1 MKPIKF
7 KTRTALETKRIA
19 RQLGRQ
25 LNPGDV
31 VALRGPL
38 GAGKTTFAKG
48 LAKGLGVRSE
58 RQVSSPTFVLIHEYA
73 ARFPVYHLD
82 WYRLERVEG
91 SDRQLAAECF
101 EGNGV
106 TLVEW
111 PDRGENLLPEDH
123 IEVRLQH
130 RKPAGRVI
138 EIRAFGER
146 FKGFFG

>member
-7 KTRTALETKRIA
+7 KTRSAIETKKIA
-19 RQLGRQ
+19 RQLGRR

-82 WYRLERVEG
+82 WYRLEHVEG
-91 SDRQLAAECF
+91 SDRQMAAECF
-101 EGNGV
+101 EGKGV

-111 PDRGENLLPEDH
+111 PDRGENLLPDDR

-130 RKPAGRVI
+130 MKPSGRLI
-138 EIRAFGER
+138 EMRAFGER